1 MIYEKKLSDEIIGC
15 AIQVHKTLG
24 NGFLEKVYENALI
37 IELKENNLLAE
48 NQKKLNVFYKDQVVG
63 EYFADIVVE
72 DKIILE
78 LKVCNQLSNI
88 HKAQLINYLKSTGLK
103 IGYLINFGSK
113 SKLEFFRIVN

>member
-37 IELKENNLLAE
+37 LELKENNLLAE

>member
-1 MIYEKKLSDEIIGC
+1 MIYEKKLSDKIIGC
-15 AIQVHKTLG
+15 AIQVHKALG

-37 IELKENNLLAE
+37 LELNEKNLLAE